1 MVVKMN
7 TLMKK
12 YIDILLK
19 AILTGIAIGIGGTV
33 YLSCENKVVGA
44 FLFGTGL
51 FTILT
56 FGFMLFTGKVG
67 YAVENK
73 PAYLIDLVIIWTGN
87 LIGTALTA
95 GLVLLTRIGGGIS
108 EKAAALCDAKLSDT
122 IVSVF
127 ILAFFCGMLMFIA
140 ADGYKNIKNSA
151 GQMLAVFLPV
161 MTFILSGFEHCVAN
175 MYYFTAGGA
184 WSGKG
189 FLYMIVMT
197 LGNAAGGILI
207 PLFRKVFAKD

>member
-1 MVVKMN
+1 
-7 TLMKK
+7 MKK

>member
-1 MVVKMN
+1 
-7 TLMKK
+7 MKK
-12 YIDILLK
+12 YIEIFLK

-33 YLSCENKVVGA
+33 YLSCENKIAGA

-56 FGFMLFTGKVG
+56 FGFLLFTGKVG

-73 PAYLIDLVIIWTGN
+73 PSYLIDLAVIWLGN
-87 LIGTALTA
+87 LA
-95 GLVLLTRIGGGIS
+95 GAAAAGILVLTTRIGTGIS
-108 EKAAALCDAKLSDT
+108 EKAAALCEIKFADSLIS
-122 IVSVF
+122 IF
-127 ILAFFCGMLMFIA
+127 ILAFFCGILMFIA
-140 ADGYKNIKNSA
+140 ADGYKNIKNPV

-175 MYYFTAGGA
+175 MYYFTAAEA
-184 WSGKG
+184 WSAKAA
-189 FLYMIVMT
+189 LYMLIMS

-207 PLFRKVFAKD
+207 PLFRKGFAKNDN

>member
-1 MVVKMN
+1 
-7 TLMKK
+7 MKK
-12 YIDILLK
+12 YIEILLK

-33 YLSCENKVVGA
+33 FLSCENKVAGA

-56 FGFMLFTGKVG
+56 FGFLLFTGKVG

-73 PAYLIDLVIIWTGN
+73 PSYLADLAVIWVGN
-87 LIGTALTA
+87 LIGAMLTG

-108 EKAAALCDAKLSDT
+108 EKAAALCEIKFADSP
-122 IVSVF
+122 ISIF
-127 ILAFFCGMLMFIA
+127 ILAFFCGILMFIA
-140 ADGYKNIKNSA
+140 ADGYKNIKNPA

-175 MYYFTAGGA
+175 MYYFTAAKA
-184 WSGKG
+184 WSGKAW
-189 FLYMIVMT
+189 LYMLVMT

-207 PLFRKVFAKD
+207 PLFRKGFQKNNG

>member
-1 MVVKMN
+1 
-7 TLMKK
+7 MKK
-12 YIDILLK
+12 YVDILLK

-33 YLSCENKVVGA
+33 YLSCESKIAGA

-73 PAYLIDLVIIWTGN
+73 PAYMIDLVLIWLGN
-87 LIGTALTA
+87 LVGATITGA
-95 GLVLLTRIGGGIS
+95 LVLATRIGAGIG
-108 EKAAALCDAKLSDT
+108 EKAAALCEVKFADSLSS
-122 IVSVF
+122 IF

-140 ADGYKNIKNSA
+140 ADGYKNIANPA

-175 MYYFTAGGA
+175 MYYFAAAGVWQRQFGTAL
-184 WSGKG
+184 
-189 FLYMIVMT
+189 LYMLVMT

-207 PLFRKVFAKD
+207 PLFRKGFIRER

>member
-1 MVVKMN
+1 
-7 TLMKK
+7 MKK

-33 YLSCENKVVGA
+33 YLSCENKVAGA

-56 FGFMLFTGKVG
+56 FGFLLFTGKVG

-73 PAYLIDLVIIWTGN
+73 PSYLLDLAVIWVGN
-87 LIGTALTA
+87 LIGAMLTG
-95 GLVLLTRIGGGIS
+95 GLVLLTRIGAGIS
-108 EKAAALCDAKLSDT
+108 EKAAALC
-122 IVSVF
+122 SVKFGDSLPSIF
-127 ILAFFCGMLMFIA
+127 ILAFFCGILMFIA
-140 ADGYKNIKNSA
+140 ADGYKNIKNPA

-175 MYYFTAGGA
+175 MYYFTAAKA
-184 WSGKG
+184 WSGNAL
-189 FLYMIVMT
+189 LYMLVMS

-207 PLFRKVFAKD
+207 PMFRKGFAKNSG

>member
-1 MVVKMN
+1 MN
-7 TLMKK
+7 ASLKK
-12 YIDILLK
+12 YTDILLK

-33 YLSCENKVVGA
+33 YLSCENKVAGA

-73 PAYLIDLVIIWTGN
+73 PAYLIDLVIIWAGN

-95 GLVLLTRIGGGIS
+95 GLVLLTRIGGNIS
-108 EKAAALCDAKLSDT
+108 ERAAALCTAKLSDNL
-122 IVSVF
+122 VSIF

-140 ADGYKNIKNSA
+140 ADGYKNIKNPV

-189 FLYMIVMT
+189 FLYMLVMT

-207 PLFRKVFAKD
+207 PLFRKGFAKD